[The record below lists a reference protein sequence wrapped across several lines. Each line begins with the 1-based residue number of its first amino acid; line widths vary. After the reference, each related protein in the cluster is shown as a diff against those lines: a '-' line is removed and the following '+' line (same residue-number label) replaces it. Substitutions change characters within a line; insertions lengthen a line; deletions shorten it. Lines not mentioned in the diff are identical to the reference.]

1 MSQNILELVKNEI
14 VDYETGSGKE
24 AQEDGF
30 DLCNAVRDF
39 FSEDYPAAN
48 MGTAGGYAAAGMAG
62 IMHGQMQ
69 RTMGDECQMAKKKK
83 RPQGHYCK
91 ICGEYKANEKFSGK
105 GHAVH
110 ICKSCSRLSAAEKAE
125 AQTMNRL
132 MGLPL
137 RHLNQGD
144 KKWLENRIHDSRPE
158 VAGLAREIYRE
169 CFPYAE
175 RNAMKKQ
182 LVINELDFE
191 IHTEV
196 YQEYGDWE
204 AVNQEFHIVRKER
217 KITFQDLDRGGSE
230 QEAALDG
237 GSMAKLLRWIVHTLE
252 IFMWPQDYGYVS
264 PDGDPFMELNLEMG
278 ENDLADEEDFME
290 DTGLFWKPGEERER
304 RSDWCV
310 RVKYSNGIE
319 QEIPCYD
326 GELTDKPEELYFCIL
341 EYFEP
346 VK

>member
-1 MSQNILELVKNEI
+1 M
-14 VDYETGSGKE
+14 T
-24 AQEDGF
+24 
-30 DLCNAVRDF
+30 
-39 FSEDYPAAN
+39 
-48 MGTAGGYAAAGMAG
+48 
-62 IMHGQMQ
+62 
-69 RTMGDECQMAKKKK
+69 KKKK

-125 AQTMNRL
+125 AQTLNRL

-144 KKWLENRIHDSRPE
+144 KKWLENRVHDSRPE
-158 VAGLAREIYRE
+158 VAALAKKVYRE

-182 LVINELDFE
+182 LVISELDFE

-204 AVNQEFHIVRKER
+204 AVDQEFHIVRKER
-217 KITFQDLDRGGSE
+217 KVTFQDSGRGG
-230 QEAALDG
+230 QELEAVLEG

-264 PDGDPFMELNLEMG
+264 SDGDPFMELNLEMG
-278 ENDLADEEDFME
+278 ENVSDDDINDENYIEDM
-290 DTGLFWKPGEERER
+290 GLLWKLGEEEQKGKP
-304 RSDWCV
+304 DWCV

-326 GELTDKPEELYFCIL
+326 GELTGKPEELYFCLL

-346 VK
+346 EENLEWDE